1 MNKLKSRKFW
11 LSVAAFLASI
21 GASIAGLT
29 TDNKYITVAGVVCT
43 MLSAAIYAA
52 AEAYADGNRPPIDY
66 YTDNDDNKI
75 GFEIDET

>member
-1 MNKLKSRKFW
+1 MSKLKSRKFW

-52 AEAYADGNRPPIDY
+52 AEAYADGNRPPADY
-66 YTDNDDNKI
+66 SDSNKI
-75 GFEIDET
+75 D

>member
-1 MNKLKSRKFW
+1 MSKLKSRKFW

-52 AEAYADGNRPPIDY
+52 AEAYADGNRTPIDY
-66 YTDNDDNKI
+66 YTDKNDNKKN
-75 GFEIDET
+75 